1 MVSYF
6 WDCELN
12 KAASAACKCLH
23 GWPNLWQI
31 YVITAFLTQ
40 THATRYTQDEQ
51 NRTNATDGSRRL
63 SSPRML
69 VSHRARSSFMGSRL
83 ASCRLASHWW
93 YCCMSVRPGTL
104 GCLGLRELHMVPYW
118 RPVEAESRHTHNAI
132 NNGSDT
138 DPDAIKPSSIIMPS
152 VILMILCLQSWV
164 LLDYVCGDDNIN
176 FTSLCLLFSETCPQ

>member
-1 MVSYF
+1 MSHV
-6 WDCELN
+6 
-12 KAASAACKCLH
+12 
-23 GWPNLWQI
+23 
-31 YVITAFLTQ
+31 
-40 THATRYTQDEQ
+40 THRT

-63 SSPRML
+63 SSPRTL

-118 RPVEAESRHTHNAI
+118 RPVEAESRQTHNGI
-132 NNGSDT
+132 DNGSDT
-138 DPDAIKPSSIIMPS
+138 DPDAIKPSNVIMPS

-164 LLDYVCGDDNIN
+164 LLDYVCGGDNIN
-176 FTSLCLLFSETCPQ
+176 FTYYLLVWSIHFAVHKPQINKFPRLKHIQSYKTLERKGL